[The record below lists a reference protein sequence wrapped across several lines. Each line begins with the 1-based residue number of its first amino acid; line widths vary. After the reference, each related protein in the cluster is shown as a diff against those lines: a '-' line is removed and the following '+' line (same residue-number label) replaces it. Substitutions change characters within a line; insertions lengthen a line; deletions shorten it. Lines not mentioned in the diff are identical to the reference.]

1 MHLHPTSFVEQKNEN
16 RLIKLK
22 EPVRQHRL
30 FQLLLRRRRELN
42 FITHLQIMLDASPTP
57 PTRLRNELY
66 EPFLRRTSVFAAND
80 LAFILKNLYCIFTEI
95 QQAHDMLRLY
105 S

>member
-42 FITHLQIMLDASPTP
+42 FITHLQKSAG
-57 PTRLRNELY
+57 RNPYVTHTLTQR
-66 EPFLRRTSVFAAND
+66 FL
-80 LAFILKNLYCIFTEI
+80 
-95 QQAHDMLRLY
+95 
-105 S
+105 